1 VKWLLKQMLAGGRP
15 DITDVARELGLG
27 VRTLQRRIVEEGTTF
42 RDLLLAVRQE
52 LVRTYLAQPGIQIN
66 EVAFQLGYEDTNSFF
81 RAFRNWEGTTPSHW
95 RMDGREAGVSG
106 LS

>member
-1 VKWLLKQMLAGGRP
+1 M
-15 DITDVARELGLG
+15 
-27 VRTLQRRIVEEGTTF
+27 
-42 RDLLLAVRQE
+42 
-52 LVRTYLAQPGIQIN
+52 QIN
-66 EVAFQLGYEDTNSFF
+66 EVAFQLGYEDTNSFY